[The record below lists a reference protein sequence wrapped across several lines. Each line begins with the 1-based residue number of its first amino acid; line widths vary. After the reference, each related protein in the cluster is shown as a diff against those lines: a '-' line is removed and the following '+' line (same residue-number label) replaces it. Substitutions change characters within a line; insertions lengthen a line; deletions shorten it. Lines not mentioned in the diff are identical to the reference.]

1 MSNNPAGVDH
11 GGSLVL
17 ASMPGLI
24 VGGVINALR
33 NR

>member
-1 MSNNPAGVDH
+1 MSNNPAGVAH
-11 GGSLVL
+11 GGSLLL
-17 ASMPGLI
+17 APIPSLI